1 MTTKTATQKLI
12 ANTARFDFEPDELVD
27 GRAPIEM
34 MQHDAIRHF
43 TNCVGDWMNDRGETY
58 LIGNNLPVRPNPDNL
73 RMALAPDLFFGYVDD
88 LTPFMMATGYNIWQV
103 GKPPDLVLEVASRTT
118 YQKDVNEKPAIYAS
132 MGIPE
137 YWMFDPTGGELYGQA
152 LVGYKLVDGV
162 YVPIE
167 ITPNEHGISSG
178 YSEVWGMRLCGM
190 DRRQREEVL
199 RRQPYFVFYERVYP
213 AELLLQD
220 PDTGLYVLNGM
231 GVSER
236 YRMFIAE
243 RATEREAAEAAIAER
258 DTEIVERDAA
268 IAERDSRIRALE
280 DQIRRMKD

>member
-1 MTTKTATQKLI
+1 METAMTTKVTIRKPL
-12 ANTARFDFEPDELVD
+12 ANTAKFDFEPDELID

-34 MQHDAIRHF
+34 MQHETIRHF
-43 TNCVGDWMNDRGETY
+43 TNCVGDWMNARGETY
-58 LIGNNLPVRPNPDNL
+58 LIGNNLPVRPYSDNL
-73 RMALAPDLFFGYVDD
+73 HISLAPDLFFGYVDD
-88 LTPFMMATGYNIWQV
+88 ITPFLMETGYNIWQV

-152 LVGYKLVDGV
+152 LIGYKLVDGV

-167 ITPNEHGISSG
+167 MTPNEHGILSG

-190 DRRQREEVL
+190 ERRQREEVL
-199 RRQPYFVFYERVYP
+199 RRQPHFVFYEEAYP
-213 AELLLQD
+213 AELLLQY

-231 GVSER
+231 GVSAQ
-236 YRMFIAE
+236 YRMSIAE
-243 RATEREAAEAAIAER
+243 REVAETTIAER
-258 DTEIVERDAA
+258 DATIAERNTE
-268 IAERDSRIRALE
+268 IAERDARIRELE
-280 DQIRRMKD
+280 EQIRRMRS